1 MAPSPPWS
9 RSLALRYSAYGAAF
23 GLAFPLVATLL
34 EMGLAGHP
42 MSIGGFFAAQATQP
56 LLWLIDPS
64 PLVLGLFALR
74 VGRSQAEVESLQKE
88 QADRRLG
95 VEIDRFFTLYPD
107 ALAILSMTDLSYRR
121 INPGFTRLLGYGQEE
136 LRGVTAFDLI
146 VEDDRRDAQRRAAR
160 VREGASLEGYEVRMR
175 HKSGTPRWTQWN
187 AMPVPEE
194 GTIYAIGRDVTE
206 AKDAHDLLVAAKEAA
221 EEANRAK
228 AEFLANMSHE
238 VRTPMNGI
246 LGMTGLAL
254 DTDLTPEQREFIEAV
269 DESARSLLEILTDI
283 LDFSRIQ
290 AGRLALVPTPFG
302 LEECLGDAFKTLARR
317 AGTKGVDVVYE
328 QASDMPRL
336 LVGDDGRLRQ
346 VLVNLLGNA
355 VKFTERGEIEVKAC
369 VEDRRDNAVTLSF
382 SVRDTG
388 VGIAEKARTRIFA
401 AFAQADTSATRQ
413 FGGTGLGLT
422 IASEIVGMMGGRM
435 SVESALGVG
444 STFRFDVNLQAS
456 GAESTEGVAE
466 RSALDGRSVLV
477 VDDNPTSSRV
487 LSQYLQCWGMSV
499 SAVDSL
505 AAGLEAARRERA
517 AGRTYDVVIADA
529 DLDPEGVEAFQ
540 RELSAGGGD
549 PYLLRIESK
558 RGAPGADAASHGLT
572 RPVFPNELRGALLT
586 RVRSLP
592 FEVAARGAAAP
603 QERFGYRKV
612 RVLLAEDNKVNQM
625 LAVAILKKRGYAVS
639 VADNGREA
647 VELVRRS
654 EFDVVL
660 MDVQM
665 PELDGFE
672 ATAILRAAEA
682 ETTRRLPIIAVT
694 AHAMEGDR
702 QRCLEAGM
710 DDYVSKPIDPD
721 RLEAASLRWTGTLP
735 DFEHSRALD
744 LAKGDES
751 LLESVVKLF
760 LEQTPERLEAIHRAL
775 DTSDTEGLER
785 TAHAM
790 EDAAVTLAMPRL
802 RDIAHRIAVLSRRG
816 ELTQAADLVREL
828 DEVVGSGTSAV
839 RDLISVA

>member
-1 MAPSPPWS
+1 MANSRQWGGSP
-9 RSLALRYSAYGAAF
+9 ALRYGVYGAAF
-23 GLAFPLVATLL
+23 GLVFPLVATLL
-34 EMGLAGHP
+34 EMGLADHP
-42 MSIGGFFAAQATQP
+42 MSIGGFFTAQATQP
-56 LLWLIDPS
+56 LLWLIDFS
-64 PLVLGLFALR
+64 PVVVGLFALR
-74 VGRSQAEVESLQKE
+74 VGLSQAEIESLQKE
-88 QADRRLG
+88 QADRRLD

-107 ALAILSMTDLSYRR
+107 ALAILSMKDLSYRR
-121 INPGFTRLLGYGQEE
+121 INPGFTRLFGYAQEE

-146 VEDDRRDAQRRAAR
+146 VEDDRRDAQRRVAR
-160 VREGASLEGYEVRMR
+160 VKEGTNLEGYEVRMR

-187 AMPVPEE
+187 AMPVPED
-194 GTIYAIGRDVTE
+194 GAIYAIGRDVTE

-283 LDFSRIQ
+283 LDYSKIQ
-290 AGRLALVPTPFG
+290 AGRLALVPTPFA
-302 LEECLGDAFKTLARR
+302 LEECLRDAFKTLARR
-317 AGTKGVDVVYE
+317 AGAKGVDVVYE
-328 QASDMPRL
+328 QAADMPRL

-355 VKFTERGEIEVKAC
+355 VKFTEHGEIAVKAW
-369 VEDRRDNAVTLSF
+369 VEDRRDNAVTLAF

-388 VGIAEKARTRIFA
+388 VGIAERVRNRIFS

-435 SVESALGVG
+435 SFESALGVG
-444 STFRFDVNLQAS
+444 STFTFDVSLQAS
-456 GAESTEGVAE
+456 GADTTEGVTE
-466 RSALDGRSVLV
+466 RSALEGRSVLI
-477 VDDNPTSSRV
+477 VDDNPTSSRT
-487 LSQYLQCWGMSV
+487 LSQYLHAWGMRV

-505 AAGLEAARRERA
+505 AAGLEAARGERA
-517 AGRTYDVVIADA
+517 AGRTYDLVIADA
-529 DLDPEGVEAFQ
+529 DLDPKGVEAFE
-540 RELSAGGGD
+540 RELAAGGGD
-549 PYLLRIESK
+549 PYLLWIESN
-558 RGAPGADAASHGLT
+558 RGAGRADAGVLT
-572 RPVFPNELRGALLT
+572 RPVFPNELREALLR

-625 LAVAILKKRGYAVS
+625 LAVAILKKRGYDVS

-721 RLEAASLRWTGTLP
+721 KLEAAILRWTGTLP

-744 LAKGDES
+744 LARGDGS

-760 LEQTPERLEAIHRAL
+760 LEKTPERLEAIHRAL

-816 ELTQAADLVREL
+816 ELAQAAGLVKEL

-839 RDLISVA
+839 RDLIGVA